1 MISIRYS
8 PTKKPN
14 ATLNEVE
21 HSRDETNSQW
31 LARNNLNEGV
41 ILLGGN
47 SLAHFRIRSA
57 QAHLRSDLLPSYWSL
72 AGLLVDAQ
80 TFVTVPLDLSGD
92 ISRVPQENG
101 VQTCYL
107 SDYDDPARFP
117 NIAVVRFTEDTHMIH
132 DDLKR
137 LMTQRSIIDIPS
149 LILPWLGY
157 VWGASDYGNPLL
169 KGTGL
174 PSAVFVETMYGIGGV
189 ELTPGLSSSS
199 SCPEAIWQSAK
210 WWHDFYVETSSAVEG
225 QATTISPTGSYA
237 LGQRSAAVVERGGD
251 KGAPDKQ
258 PTAELSDAAGIKSA
272 KKAGKKAPSKSKR
285 R

>member
-1 MISIRYS
+1 MRYS
-8 PTKKPN
+8 PATKPN
-14 ATLNEVE
+14 QSLKPMSLAAG
-21 HSRDETNSQW
+21 ETNTQW
-31 LARNNLNEGV
+31 LARNKLTEGV

-47 SLAHFRIRSA
+47 SLAHFRIRNA

-72 AGLLVDAQ
+72 VGLLVDGK
-80 TFVTVPLDLSGD
+80 TFVTVPLDLNGD

-101 VQTCYL
+101 VQTCDMA
-107 SDYDDPARFP
+107 DYDDPARFP
-117 NIAVVRFTEDTHMIH
+117 NIAVVRFTEDTSMIH

-149 LILPWLGY
+149 LILPWFGY

-210 WWHDFYVETSSAVEG
+210 WWHDFYSETSDVVKG
-225 QATTISPTGSYA
+225 QATTISPKGYFA
-237 LGQRSAAVVERGGD
+237 LGQRSAAVVESGGD

-258 PTAELSDAAGIKSA
+258 PTAALGDAGGKSA
-272 KKAGKKAPSKSKR
+272 KKAGKKSSSKSKR